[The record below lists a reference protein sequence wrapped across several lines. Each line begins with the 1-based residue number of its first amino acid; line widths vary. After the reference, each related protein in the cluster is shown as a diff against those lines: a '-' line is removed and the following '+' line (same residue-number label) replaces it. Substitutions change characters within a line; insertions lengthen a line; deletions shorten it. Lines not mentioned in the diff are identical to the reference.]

1 MLLFSIFGAQ
11 RVTIHV
17 GCISKICVAK
27 LSIDLVTNIVPIS
40 QLIVDDWVTFIIGIQ
55 VVQLFPLQ
63 IFGIRVG
70 QFSTVYITRIFTFF
84 VAYFGGISFAQS
96 VGVLV

>member
-1 MLLFSIFGAQ
+1 MLLFSIFLAQ

-17 GCISKICVAK
+17 GCI
-27 LSIDLVTNIVPIS
+27 SIDLVTNIVPIS
-40 QLIVDDWVTFIIGIQ
+40 QLIVDWVTFIIGIQ

-84 VAYFGGISFAQS
+84 VAYFGGTSFAQS
-96 VGVLV
+96 IGVLV